1 MITVNIKH
9 FPTFIDEEITSESSN
24 NVPGV
29 TAEANDRAQV
39 L

>member
-1 MITVNIKH
+1 MIVINIKH

-29 TAEANDRAQV
+29 TAEAKDRAWV